1 MDYYDKM
8 IDEKY
13 KDAIHLDDERKEC
26 ENELKELKETLLL
39 IDSNVELYESE
50 VENLKQLLID
60 YKIAPHHIK
69 GVKMA
74 SIVYAAIIAMLASI
88 IVSLVSK
95 LPVANV
101 LLTILFLGASSSA
114 AMGLWATVMNKHYK
128 NILRKYNINELEMD
142 LNNKKAQLLENKEA
156 KKVYEDSIANLE
168 TKIDNLLRATLD
180 TNRELRILKN
190 YDLLAHEEIES
201 KEHVK
206 RKIK

>member
-1 MDYYDKM
+1 MNYYDKM
-8 IDEKY
+8 IEQKS
-13 KDAIHLDDERKEC
+13 KVAIHLDEERKDC
-26 ENELKELKETLLL
+26 ENELKELQETLSL
-39 IDSNVELYESE
+39 IDSNIELYKSE
-50 VENLKQLLID
+50 VENLKQLLTD
-60 YKIAPHHIK
+60 YKIAPQYIK

-74 SIVYAAIIAMLASI
+74 SIVYTAIITMLASI
-88 IVSLVSK
+88 IFLILSK
-95 LPVANV
+95 LPTVNTILA
-101 LLTILFLGASSSA
+101 ILFLGVSSSV
-114 AMGLWATVMNKHYK
+114 AMGIWETVMNKYYK
-128 NILRKYNINELEMD
+128 DILRKYNINELEMD